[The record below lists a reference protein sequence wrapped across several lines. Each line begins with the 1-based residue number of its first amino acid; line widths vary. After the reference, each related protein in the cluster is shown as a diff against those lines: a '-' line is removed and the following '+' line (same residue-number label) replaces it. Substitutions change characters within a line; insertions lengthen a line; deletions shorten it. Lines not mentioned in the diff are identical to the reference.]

1 MQFLGPV
8 DTAFYM
14 VDTPETPMNIGA
26 MTVFEGKIAFD
37 AFLKLIEA
45 RIYQIPLYQQ
55 KVIQAPLNLGQ
66 PMWAFDPD
74 FYVGNHVFRMTL
86 EQPGTDEQLR
96 ELAGHLV
103 SGKLDRSKPL
113 WEIYLIEGLE
123 GDRTGVFFKIHH
135 CMVDGLAAVELFTLL
150 LDVSPEA
157 VANPKKPVYDPP
169 YLPSTGQLIVE
180 SVKRDIPHK
189 FNMLRK
195 VGSDVLSLGSVLAD
209 KEKRRKAFIGMAY
222 LLNDNLK
229 PISKLPI
236 NGKNTGRMT
245 LGWAEFSLAEVRAI
259 RAAANAS
266 VNDVMLTLLGMAVE
280 RYIRDL
286 GEKTSQTFLRALVPV
301 SMRQEEEKG
310 DFGNRISVLPIDIPF
325 GVSDPLE
332 RLRRVAEYTSVM
344 KNSSLSKGLDLVLT
358 FPSLMP
364 SLAQPLIW
372 QAAPVAFSLLAHTW
386 CTNVTGPQIPIY
398 LLGHQMLHSYGY
410 FPLNPSMGLACVIT
424 SYNQKISMTLVA
436 DAGIVPDVT
445 ELAKNLKDSYYALR
459 TAAKV
464 PQMEPIAA
472 ESKVTP
478 PGEAKAAPVVEAQPV
493 EPKPAPTAEAQPAEG
508 ETMTEPVAA
517 PAVVADA
524 VSQPAVT
531 TNDNDATRPA
541 LTPVAATEL
550 VERAADIM
558 PVESPQ
564 VTPVTVSPV
573 SEERSNGFAPQPEL
587 AAMPAADPA
596 GEASSANGAVGQ
608 PVPAVA
614 APAVEAPPATSNP
627 PEKPKLF
634 SEEWAQAYHEAI
646 NNNKGYHNAST
657 RWEAGALSFIMKAS
671 PRHGFPRDSAVWLD
685 LHKGVCRAAKSIQ
698 PHEADRLSAFVIEG
712 DYATWMDVL
721 GGRAQPLVMIMR
733 GKLRLKKGSI
743 TRLLPFT
750 QSAQELI
757 HSAQAIS

>member
-1 MQFLGPV
+1 MKQGKHMQFLGPV

-26 MTVFEGKIAFD
+26 MTVFEGKISFD
-37 AFLKLIEA
+37 EFLKLIDA
-45 RIYQIPLYQQ
+45 RIYQTPLYQQ

-74 FYVGNHVFRMTL
+74 FYVGNHVFHITL

-157 VANPKKPVYDPP
+157 GANPKKPVYDPP

-195 VGSDVLSLGSVLAD
+195 VGTDVLSLGSVLAD

-245 LGWAEFSLAEVRAI
+245 LAWVEFSLGEVRAI
-259 RAAANAS
+259 RATRNAS
-266 VNDVMLTLLGMAVE
+266 VNDVMLTLLGSAVE
-280 RYIRDL
+280 SYIRDL
-286 GEKTSQTFLRALVPV
+286 GEKVNQPFLRALVPV
-301 SMRQEEEKG
+301 NMRQEEEKG

-332 RLRRVAEYTSVM
+332 RLRLVAEYTSVM

-372 QAAPVAFSLLAHTW
+372 QVAPVAFSLLAHTW

-398 LLGHQMLHSYGY
+398 LIGHQMLHSFGY

-445 ELAKNLKDSYYALR
+445 DLAKNLKDAFYALR

-464 PQMEPIAA
+464 PQMEPLAA
-472 ESKVTP
+472 ERKAAP
-478 PGEAKAAPVVEAQPV
+478 PAEVKAAPVVEPQATPAAAMQPV
-493 EPKPAPTAEAQPAEG
+493 EGEAVAAERVAETTSTATAAPVEVPATQSAPVEAGSMAERAA
-508 ETMTEPVAA
+508 VDAA
-517 PAVVADA
+517 PANAPTTAPMETADA
-524 VSQPAVT
+524 IG
-531 TNDNDATRPA
+531 
-541 LTPVAATEL
+541 
-550 VERAADIM
+550 ER
-558 PVESPQ
+558 
-564 VTPVTVSPV
+564 T
-573 SEERSNGFAPQPEL
+573 NGFASQLEM
-587 AAMPAADPA
+587 AAAPAADSA
-596 GEASSANGAVGQ
+596 GEMPSANGAAE
-608 PVPAVA
+608 PAA
-614 APAVEAPPATSNP
+614 ETPSAVSNP
-627 PEKPKLF
+627 PEKLKLF
-634 SEEWAQAYHEAI
+634 SEEWAQAYREAI
-646 NNNKGYHNAST
+646 NNNKGYYNAST

-698 PHEADRLSAFVIEG
+698 PQEAERLSAFVIEG